1 MAHHRKI
8 ETRKKLEAMKVFV
21 LCVQILQ
28 DKRLK
33 TIDYKPFLIKA
44 AILVVF
50 ILSFVQANDF
60 CGEETY
66 TE

>member
-1 MAHHRKI
+1 MAHLRQIK
-8 ETRKKLEAMKVFV
+8 TRKNLEAMKVFV
-21 LCVQILQ
+21 LCVEILQ

-33 TIDYKPFLIKA
+33 MIDYKPFLIKA

-50 ILSFVQANDF
+50 ILSFFQAIDF
-60 CGEETY
+60 CGEEKY